1 MAYQMYRKAYNI
13 IFFRFLMENSI
24 VKKFGS
30 VDAKIAPDFCSVVVK
45 TNSFVRFLGEFE
57 DTKSPFETTDL

>member
-1 MAYQMYRKAYNI
+1 
-13 IFFRFLMENSI
+13 MENSI